1 MNKGG
6 FATNLFSQPA
16 DILDLILDNIP
27 QGVVM
32 VDNTYRTLA
41 FNRPMFDI
49 FRLPADTFRVGMDF
63 RDVLRIWARY
73 TGQDAEMLER
83 AIRQLDMPEPFSFEF
98 PQDILGESRWCLLT
112 HTPLP
117 GGGFVRTFTD
127 ITERKRL
134 EQELE
139 RVSRIDALTG
149 VMTRRAF
156 DQRLI
161 EEIERARRFDHPLT
175 LLMADFDHFK
185 RVNDTW
191 GHHAGDAVL
200 RSFVSMCQQACR
212 VHDLVGR
219 LGGEEFTLLLPETE
233 IDAAVVAAERL
244 RDAVAQRPI
253 DLDTPGQS
261 LHVTVS
267 VGVAQ
272 LRASDGASELI
283 QRADRALYAAKAAGR
298 NCVRCEEGAV

>member
-1 MNKGG
+1 MQKGG
-6 FATNLFSQPA
+6 IAANLFSDPT
-16 DILDLILDNIP
+16 DILDLILDIIP
-27 QGVVM
+27 QGIVM
-32 VDNTYRTLA
+32 VDGNYRTLA

-49 FRLPADTFRVGMDF
+49 FRLPSDTFHVGMDF
-63 RDVLRIWARY
+63 RDALRIWARH
-73 TGQDAEMLER
+73 TGQDAATLER
-83 AIRQLDMPEPFSFEF
+83 VIRELAELESFTHEF
-98 PQDILGESRWCLLT
+98 PQDVLGELRWCLLT

-149 VMTRRAF
+149 AMTRRAF
-156 DQRLI
+156 DQRLA

-185 RVNDTW
+185 RINDTW
-191 GHHAGDAVL
+191 GHHSGDAVL
-200 RSFVSMCQQACR
+200 RVFVSVCQQACR
-212 VHDLVGR
+212 VHDLMGR
-219 LGGEEFTLLLPETE
+219 LGGEEFALLLPETG
-233 IDAAVVAAERL
+233 IDAAVVVAERL
-244 RDAVAQRPI
+244 REAMEQRSI
-253 DLDTPGQS
+253 DLDTPRRR

-272 LRASDGASELI
+272 LRASENANELI

-298 NCVRCEEGAV
+298 NSVRCEDGTI

>member
-1 MNKGG
+1 MNKGD
-6 FATNLFSQPA
+6 FATDQFSQTSDVL
-16 DILDLILDNIP
+16 DIVLDNIP
-27 QGVVM
+27 QGIVIVDKAYRM
-32 VDNTYRTLA
+32 VA

-49 FRLPADTFRVGMDF
+49 FRLPADTFRVGIDF
-63 RDVLRIWARY
+63 RDVLRIWAQH

-83 AIRQLDMPEPFSFEF
+83 ATRELDMPEPFSFEHA
-98 PQDILGESRWCLLT
+98 QDILGELRWCLLT

-134 EQELE
+134 EQELD
-139 RVSRIDALTG
+139 RLSRIDALTG
-149 VMTRRAF
+149 VMTRWAF
-156 DQRLI
+156 EQRLI
-161 EEIERARRFDHPLT
+161 EEIERARRFDHPLP

-233 IDAAVVAAERL
+233 IGAAVVVAERL
-244 RDAVAQRPI
+244 REAVAQRPI

>member
-1 MNKGG
+1 MNKGD
-6 FATNLFSQPA
+6 FATDQFSQTSDVL
-16 DILDLILDNIP
+16 DIVLDNIP
-27 QGVVM
+27 QGIVIVDKAYRM
-32 VDNTYRTLA
+32 VA

-49 FRLPADTFRVGMDF
+49 FRLPPGTFRVGIDF
-63 RDVLRIWARY
+63 RDVLRIWARS

-83 AIRQLDMPEPFSFEF
+83 AIRELDMPEPFSFEHA
-98 PQDILGESRWCLLT
+98 QDILGELRWCLLT

-156 DQRLI
+156 EQRLI
-161 EEIERARRFDHPLT
+161 EEIERARRFDHPLP
-175 LLMADFDHFK
+175 LLMADLDHFK

-191 GHHAGDAVL
+191 GHHIGDVAL
-200 RSFVSMCQQACR
+200 CGFVSVCQQECR
-212 VHDLVGR
+212 IHDLMGR
-219 LGGEEFTLLLPETE
+219 LGGEEFALLLPETE
-233 IDAAVVAAERL
+233 IDAAVVVAERL
-244 RDAVAQRPI
+244 REAVARHPIKLGIQQRFHI
-253 DLDTPGQS
+253 TASIGL
-261 LHVTVS
+261 
-267 VGVAQ
+267 AQ
-272 LRASDGASELI
+272 LRASEGVSELI